1 MMHVL
6 WRAYGI
12 ISFQLNRTQR
22 KEIKIKDVTNQAS
35 KPGRLV
41 YKRTGFIRKA
51 LLHSCQLINLSTFY
65 LTSLPISLF

>member
-22 KEIKIKDVTNQAS
+22 KEIKIKDATYQAS
-35 KPGRLV
+35 
-41 YKRTGFIRKA
+41 
-51 LLHSCQLINLSTFY
+51 
-65 LTSLPISLF
+65 